1 MAAAHL
7 GRTGLGWGWGS
18 AGAGVSLRGQPP
30 DRTKEP
36 GEQASLGQANRRLGG
51 GRGNSAPPAEESGQ
65 VDLRFME
72 Q

>member
-7 GRTGLGWGWGS
+7 GRTGLGWGALGWWWVS
-18 AGAGVSLRGQPP
+18 ACGQPP

-36 GEQASLGQANRRLGG
+36 GDQASVGQESRRLGG
-51 GRGNSAPPAEESGQ
+51 GRGSSAPPAEEGGQ